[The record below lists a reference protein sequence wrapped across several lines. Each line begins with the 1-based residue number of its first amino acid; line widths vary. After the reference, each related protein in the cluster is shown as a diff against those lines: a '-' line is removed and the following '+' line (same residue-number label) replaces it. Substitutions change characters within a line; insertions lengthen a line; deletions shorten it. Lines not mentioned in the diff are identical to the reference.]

1 MVKTRTYYVVHDSA
15 GAVIAVGFCDA
26 RVVGARRAALPSG
39 LSMLEIDD
47 SAWESVRADPKKF
60 RVANQTLVD
69 SSGTNVLEQ
78 APATAS
84 IPTHGQQ
91 VEAPAAPS
99 IRADRPSPG
108 IGGSAVSGAA
118 AEKIG

>member
-78 APATAS
+78 APAT
-84 IPTHGQQ
+84 
-91 VEAPAAPS
+91 PS